1 VLSVTVP
8 AIVAVEVSPDDA
20 DVRRI
25 LRDEA
30 VSLAYQPIVDLKT
43 SGVIAVEAL
52 ARFPDQTSPLA
63 VLRAAEPLGLGAE
76 VEALIVRKALGER
89 FRVPDGVLLS
99 INVAPAR
106 LLVDPVRSLV
116 VDIDLHGIVLE
127 LTEHALP
134 PAPEHLLPLI
144 AQLRAQ
150 GALIALDDAGAGYQ
164 GIQQVAE
171 LRPDWV
177 KIDRSLVTG
186 AANDPVRRASLQMFG
201 RVTRRVGALAV
212 AEGVETEEDLETLRE
227 LEIPLAQGYLLG
239 APSGHVRHLTRS

>member
-1 VLSVTVP
+1 MSVP
-8 AIVAVEVSPDDA
+8 AVAPITVFQDSV
-20 DVRRI
+20 DVHRI
-25 LRDEA
+25 LKEET
-30 VSLAYQPIVDLKT
+30 VSLAYQPIVDVAT
-43 SGVIAVEAL
+43 SAVVAVEAL
-52 ARFPDQTSPLA
+52 ARFPDHASPLS

-76 VEALIVRKALGER
+76 IEALVIRKALAER
-89 FRVPDGVLLS
+89 YRVPDGVLLT

-106 LLVDPVRSLV
+106 LLLDPVHSLV
-116 VDIDLHGIVLE
+116 AGVDLHGVVLE

-134 PAPEHLLPLI
+134 PAPEDLLPLL
-144 AQLRAQ
+144 AMLRSQ
-150 GALIALDDAGAGYQ
+150 GALVALDDAGAGYQ

-186 AANDPVRRASLQMFG
+186 AATDSVRRASLQMFG

-212 AEGVETEEDLETLRE
+212 AEGVETEEDLATLRE

-239 APSGHVRHLTRS
+239 APSGHVRHLARS

>member
-1 VLSVTVP
+1 VWTVSVP
-8 AIVAVEVSPDDA
+8 AVAPIGFLPDDV

-25 LRDEA
+25 LKDEA
-30 VSLAYQPIVDLKT
+30 VSLAYQPIIDVA
-43 SGVIAVEAL
+43 SGAVVAVEAL
-52 ARFPDQTSPLA
+52 ARFHNQVSPLT
-63 VLRAAEPLGLGAE
+63 VLRAAESLGLGAE
-76 VEALIVRKALGER
+76 VEALTLRKALAEKY
-89 FRVPDGVLLS
+89 RVPEGVLLT

-106 LLVDPVRSLV
+106 LLADPVKSLV
-116 VDIDLHGIVLE
+116 MNGDLSNVVLE

-134 PAPEHLLPLI
+134 PAPE
-144 AQLRAQ
+144 ALRPVIDKLREK
-150 GALIALDDAGAGYQ
+150 GALVALDDTGAGYQ

-186 AANDPVRRASLQMFG
+186 AATDSVRRASLQMFG

-212 AEGVETEEDLETLRE
+212 AEGVESEEDLETLRE

-239 APSGHVRHLTRS
+239 APSGHVRHLARS

>member
-1 VLSVTVP
+1 MSVPLVAPVGIDP
-8 AIVAVEVSPDDA
+8 AGV
-20 DVRRI
+20 DVRHI
-25 LRDEA
+25 LKEEA
-30 VSLAYQPIVDLKT
+30 VSLAYQPILEVET
-43 SGVIAVEAL
+43 SVIVAVEAL
-52 ARFPDQTSPLA
+52 ARFHGQTSPLA
-63 VLRAAEPLGLGAE
+63 VLRAAEPLGLGAD
-76 VEALIVRKALGER
+76 VEALVVRKALAER
-89 FRVPDGVLLS
+89 YRVPAGVLLT

-116 VDIDLHGIVLE
+116 VDVDLHGIVLE

-134 PAPEHLLPLI
+134 PAPEDLLPLI
-144 AQLRAQ
+144 AQLREQ
-150 GALIALDDAGAGYQ
+150 GALVALDDAGAGYQ

-186 AANDPVRRASLQMFG
+186 AATDPVRRASLQMFG

-212 AEGVETEEDLETLRE
+212 AEGVESQEDLDTLRE

>member
-1 VLSVTVP
+1 MPVTVP
-8 AIVAVEVSPDDA
+8 AIVPVGVSPDDA

-25 LRDEA
+25 LKDEA
-30 VSLAYQPIVDLKT
+30 VSLAYQPIVDVKT
-43 SGVIAVEAL
+43 SAVIAVEAL

-63 VLRAAEPLGLGAE
+63 VLRAAEPLGLGADI
-76 VEALIVRKALGER
+76 EALIIRRALADR
-89 FRVPDGVLLS
+89 FRVPDNVLLS

-116 VDIDLHGIVLE
+116 VGVDLKGIVLE

-134 PAPEHLLPLI
+134 PAPEHLLPMI
-144 AQLRAQ
+144 TMLREQ

-186 AANDPVRRASLQMFG
+186 AATDSVRRASLQMFG

-212 AEGVETEEDLETLRE
+212 AEGVETDEDLETLRE

-239 APSGHVRHLTRS
+239 APSGHVRHLARS

>member
-1 VLSVTVP
+1 VGVP
-8 AIVAVEVSPDDA
+8 AVASVGVHPDSV

-25 LRDEA
+25 LKDEA
-30 VSLAYQPIVDLKT
+30 VSLAYQPIVDIVT
-43 SGVIAVEAL
+43 NSVVAVEAL
-52 ARFPDQTSPLA
+52 ARFQDQASPMA

-76 VEALIVRKALGER
+76 IEALIVRKALAER
-89 FRVPDGVLLS
+89 FRVPAGVLLTV
-99 INVAPAR
+99 NVAPAR
-106 LLVDPVRSLV
+106 LLGDPVRTLV
-116 VDIDLHGIVLE
+116 AEADLNGVVLE

-134 PAPEHLLPLI
+134 PAPEQLIPQIKLL
-144 AQLRAQ
+144 RDR
-150 GALIALDDAGAGYQ
+150 GALIALDDTGAGYQ

-186 AANDPVRRASLQMFG
+186 ASQDAVRRASLQMFG

-212 AEGVETEEDLETLRE
+212 AEGVETQDDLDTLRE

-239 APSGHVRHLTRS
+239 APSGHVRHLARS

>member
-1 VLSVTVP
+1 VSVP
-8 AIVAVEVSPDDA
+8 AAVPVGVYPDA
-20 DVRRI
+20 VDVRGI

-30 VSLAYQPIVDLKT
+30 VSLAYQPIVD
-43 SGVIAVEAL
+43 VIAGSVVAVEAL
-52 ARFPDQTSPLA
+52 ARFHDQTSPMT
-63 VLRAAEPLGLGAE
+63 VLRAADAMGLGAD
-76 VEALIVRKALGER
+76 VEALVLRKALAER
-89 FRVPDGVLLS
+89 YRVPDGVLLTV
-99 INVAPAR
+99 NVAPAR
-106 LLVDPVRSLV
+106 LLIDPVHSLV
-116 VDIDLHGIVLE
+116 VGVDLSGIVLE

-144 AQLRAQ
+144 ATLRDQ
-150 GALIALDDAGAGYQ
+150 GALVALDDTGAGYQ

-186 AANDPVRRASLQMFG
+186 AATDSVRRASLQMFG

-212 AEGVETEEDLETLRE
+212 AEGVETEADLETLRE

-239 APSGHVRHLTRS
+239 APSGHVRHLARS